1 MIEIELKE
9 NLGRRLD
16 EMNSKIEGFGGD
28 STLSQ
33 PSSNQLELAQNEL
46 SALTGSIEES
56 NTQLTSKF
64 EHLPSLIYLF
74 LSYQQLIFSFAI
86 DRIGCIKTLRTR

>member
-9 NLGRRLD
+9 RLGRRL
-16 EMNSKIEGFGGD
+16 EEISKKIERIGDD

-33 PSSNQLELAQNEL
+33 PSSNKLEFGQNEL
-46 SALTGSIEES
+46 STLTRSIEES

-64 EHLPSLIYLF
+64 VALILMALHVEYLNF
-74 LSYQQLIFSFAI
+74 T
-86 DRIGCIKTLRTR
+86 G